1 MRVQFITNYSQLY
14 GANRSMF
21 AILQYFKR
29 KGHDVSLL
37 LPSKGS
43 FANKLEEEG
52 VDYDIVPYYGGFL
65 YLKPIIKHLLVPILG
80 ILNLFMFPLILLKI
94 RKNNPDIIYSNSS
107 LENLGFFV
115 SKILRKRHIQHVR
128 EFMSVDYNS
137 YFIFGR
143 KAKQRFFSWSD
154 GVIFVSNSVKDYIQV
169 NPDLKWNYKVIYNG
183 IRIPYSALPPV
194 NHEKNRLIFGLVGI
208 FDEAKGQGQAVKY
221 FSKIQ
226 KEYLNAEL
234 HLFGDKECSYKN
246 QVLELINKLG
256 LKDKVIIRGFVDN
269 PKEIYDNIDILV
281 MFSRSEGFGRVTAEA
296 MSYGVPVVGFD
307 NAGTSELIQDRRSG
321 CLFSDFNSF
330 KDSVHY
336 LANSEENYNTIR
348 EAAFER
354 VRTNF
359 NEDVYVNKVEK
370 FVRDVND
377 L

>member
-1 MRVQFITNYSQLY
+1 
-14 GANRSMF
+14 MF
-21 AILQYFKR
+21 AILKHLKR

-43 FANKLEEEG
+43 FATKLEEEG
-52 VDYDIVPYYGGFL
+52 IDYDIVPYYGGYL
-65 YLKPIIKHLLVPILG
+65 YLKPVIKHLLVPILG
-80 ILNLFMFPLILLKI
+80 ILNLFMFPIILLKI
-94 RKNNPDIIYSNSS
+94 KKNNPDIIYSNSS
-107 LENLGFFV
+107 LENIGFFA
-115 SKILRKRHIQHVR
+115 SKILRKKHIQHVR

-137 YFIFGR
+137 FFIFGR
-143 KAKQRFFSWSD
+143 RAKQRFFSLSD

-208 FDEAKGQGQAVKY
+208 FDEAKGQGLAVKY

-234 HLFGDKECSYKN
+234 HLFGDKECSYKDK
-246 QVLELINKLG
+246 VLELINKLG

-269 PKEIYDNIDILV
+269 PKEIYDNIDILF

-296 MSYGVPVVGFD
+296 MAYGVPVVGFD

-330 KDSVHY
+330 KDSVCY

-359 NEDVYVNKVEK
+359 NEDIYVNKVEK
-370 FVRDVND
+370 FVIDVND